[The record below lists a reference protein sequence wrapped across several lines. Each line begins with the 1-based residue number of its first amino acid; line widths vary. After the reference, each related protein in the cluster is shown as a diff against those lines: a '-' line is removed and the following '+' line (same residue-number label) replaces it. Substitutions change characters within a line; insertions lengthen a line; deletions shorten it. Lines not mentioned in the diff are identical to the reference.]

1 MRPKSKIHVVH
12 MAASCN
18 QIFSNRPPS
27 TASIWPVT

>member
-1 MRPKSKIHVVH
+1 MCTTWIFDFGR

-18 QIFSNRPPS
+18 QIFSDRPPS